1 MPNSTQFK
9 TLPGDIL
16 IHIFLIL
23 PNYSDLANLALTSKN
38 LYHLFKSYESSILTQ
53 ITINIVDIPSWQYIK
68 KILVYQRAGE
78 NILSHRDAIKHDLGT
93 KLVFTPSDAKLL
105 MRNLRYYESCRKT
118 IKAAICRR
126 LSVVYFAA
134 TKYTHR
140 NKGTVP
146 RYDCDGTLPMDDF
159 YRAFLWSYEFSFDTI
174 QEFAER
180 PELELAIRANLCL
193 ILQVMGLDE
202 VYKGGFGESC
212 DLSIWPGAVGANMTN
227 AVEGMKETLVESEV
241 KNPLLLAKINR
252 HYSFNPRYSDNE
264 ERLALH
270 LAEIRKQYIAC
281 SKSGVGMDAFL
292 KKCQKEVI
300 PFNSA

>member
-1 MPNSTQFK
+1 MSNFTQFK
-9 TLPGDIL
+9 SLPGDIL
-16 IHIFLIL
+16 IQIFLTL
-23 PNYSDLANLALTSKN
+23 PNYSDLASLALTSKD

-78 NILSHRDAIKHDLGT
+78 KILSHRDAIKHDLRT
-93 KLVFTPSDAKLL
+93 KLVFTPGDAKLI
-105 MRNLRYYESCRKT
+105 MRNLRYYESCKKT

-140 NKGTVP
+140 NRGTVP
-146 RYDCDGTLPMDDF
+146 KYNCDGTLPMDDF

-174 QEFAER
+174 KEFAER
-180 PELELAIRANLCL
+180 PELELAVRANLCL

-227 AVEGMKETLVESEV
+227 AVEGMKETLEESEIR
-241 KNPLLLAKINR
+241 NPLLLAKINR
-252 HYSFNPRYSDNE
+252 HYSFNPRYFNDE
-264 ERLALH
+264 DRLALH

-292 KKCQKEVI
+292 EKCENEVI
-300 PFNSA
+300 PFTSA